1 MDRKAAK
8 GVLAT
13 ISLHSSRLSAFIKV
27 SLSSNPVQSVILSSH
42 LFFCLPLSLPPC
54 TVPCY
59 MVFASSDDL
68 VTCPYHISF
77 RCLIV
82 VRRTSWGP
90 MACLILFHT
99 SSLVY
104 FSFLTGFH
112 AHLIHTV
119 PDIRDSVPSQVKYI

>member
-1 MDRKAAK
+1 MDLKSTT

-13 ISLHSSRLSAFIKV
+13 NFFHSSRLSAFPKV
-27 SLSSNPVQSVILSSH
+27 LLISNPVQSLILSSH

-59 MVFASSDDL
+59 MVFANPDDL

-82 VRRTSWGP
+82 VRRASWGP

-104 FSFLTGFH
+104 VSFLTGFR
-112 AHLIHTV
+112 AHLINTV
-119 PDIRDSVPSQVKYI
+119 PDIRDSVLSQVKYI